1 MVRQR
6 KIVDATALCPGTAGI
21 CIFDRS
27 KAPPISVDLRW
38 SPLFISKSSFEHPHF
53 FHFIQN
59 LQNLSQDFPGLPIF
73 SPIPGA
79 LFFCL
84 ATAFAAQRPR
94 SWCGN
99 WAAPWWR
106 SCWWRRCSWWWR
118 WRTQIS
124 GGFSDGKKWGFH
136 LMVYICWGLVWT
148 SFFWHHNYF
157 WHWKI

>member
-1 MVRQR
+1 MHIYIIWPLYMVRQR

-73 SPIPGA
+73 SPSPVPFFFVWRPLSRPSGPGPGA
-79 LFFCL
+79 ETERRLGGG
-84 ATAFAAQRPR
+84 AADGEDAAGGGAEGPR
-94 SWCGN
+94 FLGVFRMEKNGDFTSWF
-99 WAAPWWR
+99 
-106 SCWWRRCSWWWR
+106 
-118 WRTQIS
+118 IYVE
-124 GGFSDGKKWGFH
+124 D
-136 LMVYICWGLVWT
+136 
-148 SFFWHHNYF
+148 
-157 WHWKI
+157 